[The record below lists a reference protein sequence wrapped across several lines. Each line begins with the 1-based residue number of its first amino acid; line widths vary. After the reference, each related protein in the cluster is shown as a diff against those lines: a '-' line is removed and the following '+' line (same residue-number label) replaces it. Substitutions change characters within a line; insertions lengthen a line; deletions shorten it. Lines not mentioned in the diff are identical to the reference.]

1 MKQILIAGG
10 SGLIGSS
17 LAKRLKARGHK
28 VSFLSR
34 KGGRKHTG
42 VDIYEWD
49 IRRSYIEGIA
59 FENTQVVVNLSG
71 AGITDKR
78 WNEKR
83 KREIYDSRINGTKL
97 LVEQIK
103 KNGHQVKKLISASA
117 IGIYGERSDEI
128 LFEDSTPGDDF
139 LARICSDW
147 EKEAEKIKSATSNT
161 VSLAI
166 LRIGLVLSQRGGYF
180 KQIKKFIKWW
190 MGAPAAPGN
199 QYQSWIHM
207 EDLCNMIIYLI
218 ENEQTEGTFNAVAS
232 EPATAHDIVANIAQ
246 RLQKP
251 YFLPPI
257 PLWTLK
263 LMFGEMADILTAS
276 QYVNNEKIRE
286 AGFKFKYP
294 DLNSSLNNLIL
305 E

>member
-17 LAKRLKARGHK
+17 LAKRLKAKGYK
-28 VSFLSR
+28 VAFLSR

-49 IRRSYIEGIA
+49 IRRSYIEGKA

-83 KREIYDSRINGTKL
+83 KQEIYDSRINGTKL

-103 KNGHQVKKLISASA
+103 KHGHQVKKLISASA

-161 VSLAI
+161 VQLAI

-190 MGAPAAPGN
+190 MGAPASPGN

>member
-17 LAKRLKARGHK
+17 LAKRLKARGYK

-34 KGGRKHTG
+34 KGARKHTG

-49 IRRSYIEGIA
+49 IKRSYIEGKA
-59 FENTQVVVNLSG
+59 FENAQVVVNLSG

-83 KREIYDSRINGTKL
+83 KKEIYDSRINGTKL
-97 LVEQIK
+97 LVDQIK
-103 KNGHQVKKLISASA
+103 KHGHKVKKLISASA

-147 EKEAEKIKSATSNT
+147 EKEAEKIKSTTSNT
-161 VSLAI
+161 VQLAI

-180 KQIKKFIKWW
+180 KRIKKFIKWW
-190 MGAPAAPGN
+190 MGAPASPGN

-207 EDLCNMIIYLI
+207 EDLCNMIFYLI

-232 EPATAHDIVANIAQ
+232 EPATAGDIVANIAQ

-251 YFLPPI
+251 HFLPPI

-263 LMFGEMADILTAS
+263 LLFGEMADILTAS

>member
-1 MKQILIAGG
+1 LKQILIAGG

-28 VSFLSR
+28 VTFLSR
-34 KGGRKHTG
+34 KGGRKQSG

-49 IRRSYIEGIA
+49 IQRSYIEGRA
-59 FENTQVVVNLSG
+59 FENAQVVINLSG
-71 AGITDKR
+71 AGITDQR

-83 KREIYDSRINGTKL
+83 KQEMYNSRINGTKL
-97 LVEQIK
+97 LVEHIK
-103 KNGHQVKKLISASA
+103 KHGYKVKKFISASA
-117 IGIYGERSDEI
+117 IGIYGNRNDEI
-128 LFEDSTPGDDF
+128 LFEDSMPGDDF
-139 LARICSDW
+139 LARICCDW
-147 EKEAEKIKSATSNT
+147 EKEAEKVKSATTGNIY
-161 VSLAI
+161 LAI

-180 KQIKKFIKWW
+180 KRIKQFIKWW
-190 MGAPAAPGN
+190 MGAPATPGN
-199 QYQSWIHM
+199 QHQSWIHM

-218 ENEQTEGTFNAVAS
+218 ENEQIEGTFNAVAS
-232 EPATAHDIVANIAQ
+232 EPATAEDIVANIAQ

-251 YFLPPI
+251 YFLPPV
-257 PLWTLK
+257 PLWILK
-263 LMFGEMADILTAS
+263 LLFGQMADILTAS

-294 DLNSSLNNLIL
+294 DLNSSLNNLTL